1 MKREYIKVPLQ
12 IYLLLLG
19 FIFLFRIQF
28 WLVNRAHIPFHPVD
42 FMQGLHFD
50 MSLVGYLALFSLPLF
65 YLLGLIKHHKWW
77 KFSIFILSGFLFLPC
92 LLAES
97 WDLVYFQYTLKRSS
111 MDMYYFFGQG
121 DDVIQLRSLFSKFWY
136 IPILVV
142 AWSTLYFVSIRW
154 LIMRI
159 NNSYELK
166 KNVIILFSAMAF
178 SFLLARHSFGLK
190 PLGILDATVFD
201 SPERSQL
208 VLNSPFVVLKTIHN
222 SPLPITQFLQPN
234 QEKKHFNPITKFTT
248 TGFENKPNLVFI
260 ILESFGSYQLRQ
272 TQGSTPITPFLDS
285 LLFKDTTTIYDSGC
299 ANGKTSIECL
309 PALFAGIPSLM
320 EVPFEI
326 SNFSINRINAFPSI
340 AAQKGYTTL
349 FFHGAEAG
357 SMRFEAT
364 AAKLGF
370 KKRFF
375 RDKLDGIPES
385 KGSWGY
391 HDEIVFNAMLRT
403 LSEVKQPFLSAI
415 FTLSSHEPY
424 DIPQKQRVKYRN
436 LSAEQAS
443 YRYTDDCLRAF
454 FQHAKKQAWYT
465 HTIFIITGD
474 HTPVHL
480 DQKCRKIKD
489 YYNVPI
495 AIVNC
500 PNKTIAPKEHLQIVP
515 WIYKILDWDGK
526 WYGFGDMQHPDKV
539 RYLNGV
545 FYIWNNHYTLQFDEN
560 TNTWKSS
567 ENPTLFAQEKALSKL
582 RFLAM
587 LQRFRKDLMQNKL
600 GV

>member
-1 MKREYIKVPLQ
+1 MKREYSRVPFQ
-12 IYLLLLG
+12 IYLILLG
-19 FIFLFRIQF
+19 FMFLFRAQF
-28 WLVNRAHIPFHPVD
+28 WLFNRAHIPFHPID
-42 FMQGLHFD
+42 FLRGLHFD
-50 MSLVGYLALFSLPLF
+50 MSLVGYLALFSLPIF
-65 YLLGLIKHHKWW
+65 YLLGLIKDHKWW
-77 KFSIFILSGFLFLPC
+77 KFSIFILSGVLFLPC
-92 LLAES
+92 LLTES

-111 MDMYYFFGQG
+111 WDMYAFFGQG
-121 DDVIQLRSLFSKFWY
+121 DDFIQLRSLFSKFWY

-154 LIMRI
+154 LIKRI

-166 KNVIILFSAMAF
+166 KNVLIMFSAMAF

-222 SPLPITQFLQPN
+222 SPLSTTQFLHPDL
-234 QEKKHFNPITKFTT
+234 EKKYFNPITKFKTT
-248 TGFENKPNLVFI
+248 HFENKPNLVFI
-260 ILESFGSYQLRQ
+260 ILESFGSQQLRQ

-285 LLFKDTTTIYDSGC
+285 LLFKDSTTMYHSGC

-370 KKRFF
+370 QKRFF

-391 HDEIVFNAMLRT
+391 HDEIVFNAMLHT

-415 FTLSSHEPY
+415 FTLSSHEPF
-424 DIPQKQRVKYRN
+424 DIPQKQYVKYKN

-443 YRYTDDCLRAF
+443 YRYTDDCLKAF
-454 FQHAKKQAWYT
+454 FQHAKKQAWYP

-480 DQKCRKIKD
+480 DQKCSKIED
-489 YYNVPI
+489 YYQVPI
-495 AIVNC
+495 ALVNC
-500 PNKTIAPKEHLQIVP
+500 PTKTTAPKEHLQIVP
-515 WIYKILDWDGK
+515 WICHALDWNVQLYS
-526 WYGFGDMQHPDKV
+526 YGSLQTKDIT
-539 RYLNGV
+539 RYLNGIYHV
-545 FYIWNNHYTLQFDEN
+545 WNDHYYLQFNEN
-560 TNTWKSS
+560 TNAWKSS
-567 ENPTLFAQEKALSKL
+567 RRDKPFQKQMEITKL
-582 RFLAM
+582 RLQAM
-587 LQRFRKDLMQNKL
+587 LQRFRRDLRHNRLK
-600 GV
+600 V